1 MKVTLLVVGK
11 SSFPFVREGMEMY
24 EKRILRHFSYT
35 RAEIPDVKGTK
46 SLTPEQIKEKEADE
60 ILRRLNEK
68 DEVVLLD
75 EKGKTFTS
83 VEWSQWLSGK
93 MVSSGRNLVFVTGGA
108 WGFSPRVYERADGKL
123 SLSSMTF
130 SHQLARLFFTEQ
142 LYRAI
147 SIIKGEPY
155 HNE

>member
-1 MKVTLLVVGK
+1 MKLTLLAVGRTA
-11 SSFPFVREGMEMY
+11 FPFVREGMEMY
-24 EKRILRHFSYT
+24 EKRILRRVAYT
-35 RAEIPDVKGTK
+35 RVEIPDIKGTG
-46 SLTPEQIKEKEADE
+46 SLTPEQVKEREAEE

-75 EKGKTFTS
+75 EKGSDYTS
-83 VEWSQWLSGK
+83 VGWSQWLSGK
-93 MVSSGRNLVFVTGGA
+93 MVSSGRNITFVIGGA
-108 WGFSPRVYERADGKL
+108 WGFSPKVYERADGKL
-123 SLSSMTF
+123 SLSRMTV
-130 SHQLARLFFTEQ
+130 SHQLVRLFFTEQ